1 MKISGFSMAR
11 NATKLYYPVKES
23 IESVLSIVDEFVI
36 AVGKGD
42 PDDRTREQIESIN
55 SPKVKIID
63 TVWDLEKYPKGMEH
77 AHQTDIAKEAC
88 NGDWLIYLQAD
99 EVVHE
104 DDLQNI
110 KENCKKY
117 LHDKEV
123 EGMLLNY
130 LHFFGDYNHYIKAHG
145 WYKKEVR
152 VIRNDPD
159 IHSWRSAQP
168 FRRIPNFDGI
178 NYRQKEGTYKLQ
190 VVPIKARIFHYG
202 WVRPPHLMKKKMKA
216 FSVNHRGK
224 AETEKRFDDLNFDYG
239 PLNKLKKFKGTHP
252 AVMNS
257 KIEEFNWQD
266 ELYYSGTYPKTRRK
280 LKHETF
286 KNKLISWIENNLLG
300 GKTIGGAKNWILL
313 KRKK

>member
-1 MKISGFSMAR
+1 MKISGFTMAR
-11 NATKLYYPVKES
+11 NANKLYYPIKQS
-23 IESVLSIVDEFVI
+23 IESILPICDEFVV
-36 AVGKGD
+36 ALGESD
-42 PDDRTREQIESIN
+42 PDDHTREEIKSID
-55 SPKVKIID
+55 SPKVRIID
-63 TVWDLEKYPKGMEH
+63 TVWDLETYPRGMEH

-88 NGDWLIYLQAD
+88 SGDWLIYLQAD

-104 DDLQNI
+104 DDLPNI

-117 LHDKEV
+117 LHDKKV

-152 VIRNDPD
+152 VIRNDPE

-168 FRRIPNFDGI
+168 FRRIPNFDGV

-190 VVPIKARIFHYG
+190 VVPLKARIFHYG

-239 PLNKLKKFKGTHP
+239 PLNKIKKFKGTHP
-252 AVMNS
+252 AVMKG

-266 ELYYSGTYPKTRRK
+266 ELYYSGGYPKTRRK
-280 LKHETF
+280 LRHEKL
-286 KNKLISWIENNLLG
+286 KNKVISWIENNLLG
-300 GKTIGGAKNWILL
+300 GRTIGGSKNYILL
-313 KRKK
+313 KKR